1 GSDPGRLRHLVER
14 LCPKSTAGCR
24 FTRSPLDHS
33 RHDRANGPSPS
44 HRDEG
49 SMHDARMVYY
59 DEPTLDTLSPS
70 EYDALVREALAYDQ
84 ELRESGH
91 FILGQALESARS
103 AAIVRPR
110 AGGRITTSDGP
121 LLETKEQLGGF
132 VLIEARDLNEA
143 IQLAA

>member
-1 GSDPGRLRHLVER
+1 MKYA
-14 LCPKSTAGCR
+14 C
-24 FTRSPLDHS
+24 
-33 RHDRANGPSPS
+33 
-44 HRDEG
+44 
-49 SMHDARMVYY
+49 MIYY
-59 DEPTLDTLSPS
+59 DEHTLDTLSPS

-143 IQLAA
+143 IQLAARIPPARFGCVEVRPVKRLEPTER